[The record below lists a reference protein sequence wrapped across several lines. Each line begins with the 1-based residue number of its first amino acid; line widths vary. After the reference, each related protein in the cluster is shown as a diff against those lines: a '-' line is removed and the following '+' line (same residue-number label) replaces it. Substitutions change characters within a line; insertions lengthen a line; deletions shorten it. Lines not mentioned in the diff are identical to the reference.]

1 MARYERFWFQGR
13 RYDLIGWGDDG
24 SAHAIDVRNHA
35 EVWLS
40 GVARTS
46 GERVQAHAEWIKSRK
61 HNRNQNQS
69 LGERLRAEAEGLFF
83 TIEPLRQLAIDT
95 LAADQRLDDK

>member
-40 GVARTS
+40 GVARIS
-46 GERVQAHAEWIKSRK
+46 HLESVCARRPKD
-61 HNRNQNQS
+61 
-69 LGERLRAEAEGLFF
+69 FF
-83 TIEPLRQLAIDT
+83 LP
-95 LAADQRLDDK
+95 